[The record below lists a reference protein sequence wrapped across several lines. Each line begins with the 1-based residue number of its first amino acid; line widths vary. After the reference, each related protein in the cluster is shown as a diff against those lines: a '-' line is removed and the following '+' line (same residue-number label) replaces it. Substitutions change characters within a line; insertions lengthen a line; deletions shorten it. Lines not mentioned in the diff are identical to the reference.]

1 MSAQT
6 VDHSGKIIRAV
17 RKYYGIT
24 QDELTNIL
32 GIPQPTL
39 SKIETGVSELGALH
53 WSQFCQRY
61 NVDYSSLLTGYA
73 ELDIKSPA
81 LDSERSA
88 GDFKIPTRY
97 SHLKG
102 SSVRTAIPFI
112 NYAKEMFGE
121 KYIFDFIRKLGF
133 SLDYFTIL
141 NNPLNINFVYD
152 LSDAMMNKGSLPVK
166 DVASLPENKKMHGIL
181 ERGYYKSKDGKEFVS
196 RLIKTVKRYEVN
208 FQYDILEETD
218 DELTVS
224 IKPNEHMKEFMS
236 DNNRKIEKMLKTYRP
251 HIIQSA
257 VSHLNL
263 ERGTLKID
271 KVEENECLFHLAY

>member
-1 MSAQT
+1 MTAQAS
-6 VDHSGKIIRAV
+6 DYSGKIIRAV
-17 RKYYGIT
+17 RKYYGVT

-81 LDSERSA
+81 LDSEKTA

-121 KYIFDFIRKLGF
+121 KYINDFIRKLGF
-133 SLDYFTIL
+133 SPDYFTIL

-152 LSDAMMNKGSLPVK
+152 LSDAMMSKGSLPVK
-166 DVASLPENKKMHGIL
+166 DVAGLADNKKMHGTL

-196 RLIKTVKRYEVN
+196 RLLKTVKRYEVN

-236 DNNRKIEKMLKTYRP
+236 ESNKKIEKILKSYRP

-263 ERGTLKID
+263 DRGTMKID
-271 KVEENECLFHLAY
+271 KVEESECLFHLAY